1 MAFIGNSD
9 LDVYPLCLGTNTF
22 GWTASEDES
31 YQILNEYTEAGGNFV
46 DTADVYS
53 EWKEGNKGGESETII
68 GKWMAGV
75 PREEMVIA
83 TKVAMHPRHRGLS
96 ESNIRYC
103 ADASLTRLRTDY
115 IDLYYA
121 HEPDDAVP
129 VAESVAAFAALQQAG
144 KIRQVGLSNFSPDQ
158 VRAWLAEA
166 DRQDVAA
173 PVALQPRYNLVW
185 RRKFEQGLM
194 PLALKHNLGVMPYFS
209 LAAGFLSGKYISLD
223 QAVGERGLA
232 VASHA
237 TPEAFA
243 AVEALRV
250 IADEHNVEPS
260 SVAIAW
266 LLTRPTIVAPI
277 ASASR
282 VGQVSPLLEGVSITL
297 SDDQLETLDRLSA
310 GLGDLDKQ
318 G

>member
-1 MAFIGNSD
+1 MAFIGDSD

-31 YQILNEYTEAGGNFV
+31 FQILNEYTEAGGNFV

-53 EWKEGNKGGESETII
+53 EWKEGNQGGESETII
-68 GKWMAGV
+68 GKWMEGV
-75 PREEMVIA
+75 PREELVIA
-83 TKVAMHPRHRGLS
+83 TKVAMHPKHRGLS
-96 ESNIRYC
+96 EKNVRYC

-121 HEPDDAVP
+121 HEPDDATP

-158 VRAWLAEA
+158 TRAWLAEA
-166 DRQDVAA
+166 DRQDVPA

-185 RRKFEQGLM
+185 RRKFETELM
-194 PLALKHNLGVMPYFS
+194 PLALKHGLGVMPYFS
-209 LAAGFLSGKYISLD
+209 LAAGLLTGKYHSAQD
-223 QAVGERGLA
+223 ARGERALA
-232 VASHA
+232 VTSHA

-243 AVEALRV
+243 AVDALRD
-250 IADEHNVEPS
+250 IADQHNVEPA

-266 LLTRPTIVAPI
+266 LLTRPTVVAPI

-282 VGQVSPLLEGVSITL
+282 VGQVPPLLEGVSITL
-297 SDDQLETLDRLSA
+297 SDSELATLDRLSA
-310 GLGDLDKQ
+310 GLGEMDM
-318 G
+318 